1 MSCSGEQGSGGRY
14 GNFKALV
21 FNSWKNE
28 SLEVL
33 CVDGGMQC
41 SVGGDFYHHR
51 AAVPAASVF
60 VSAECAIN
68 DGLCRLV
75 RDCCCHRPDFFSYG
89 CGEEAPRSGVF
100 GMVGCRSL
108 YHYSFAYFE
117 ALYGLFPLTEF
128 ALIILFYLAIYNHKH
143 LFSCFS

>member
-1 MSCSGEQGSGGRY
+1 
-14 GNFKALV
+14 
-21 FNSWKNE
+21 
-28 SLEVL
+28 
-33 CVDGGMQC
+33 MQC

-60 VSAECAIN
+60 ASAECAIN

-108 YHYSFAYFE
+108 YHSPLLILVLREIGAILSMVMLLAYCLILLFKRGTIGPNE
-117 ALYGLFPLTEF
+117 YGPDPLAGEDEPVPVPEDPV
-128 ALIILFYLAIYNHKH
+128 HEEDKM
-143 LFSCFS
+143 